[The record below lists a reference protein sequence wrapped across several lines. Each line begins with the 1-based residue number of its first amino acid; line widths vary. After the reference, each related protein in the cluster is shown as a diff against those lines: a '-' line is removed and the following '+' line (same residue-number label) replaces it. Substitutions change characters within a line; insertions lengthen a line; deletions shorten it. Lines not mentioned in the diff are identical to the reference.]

1 MEAHV
6 SPSIELGPIS
16 FDLVMLSMSLLIV
29 VLVFAWVFWASRN
42 MQLRPSGKQNALE
55 YCYDFIYTLAEKN
68 LGPVYTKRYSLF
80 LFTVFTFLALANN
93 IGLLTKI
100 QTADGVNLVTSP
112 TANLFYDFG
121 LATLM
126 TLVIHVE
133 AIRQRGLK
141 HYLKEFVT
149 PPAMTPMNI
158 LEEITNLASLAL
170 RLYGNIFAGEV
181 VMDLILQVGQIHL
194 ATWPVAFLLNM
205 LWTAFSIFISFIQAY
220 VFTLLVSI
228 YLGKKLN
235 G

>member
-1 MEAHV
+1 MTSHV
-6 SPSIELGPIS
+6 SPTIEIGPIS
-16 FDLVMLSMSLLIV
+16 FDLVMLAMSLLIV
-29 VLVFAWVFWASRN
+29 VLVFGWVFWASRK
-42 MQLRPSGKQNALE
+42 MTLRPTGKQNALE
-55 YCYDFIYTLAEKN
+55 YCYDFIYNTAEKN
-68 LGPVYTKRYSLF
+68 LGPVYTKQYSLL

-100 QTADGVNLVTSP
+100 QTSHGVNLVTSP
-112 TANLFYDFG
+112 TANLYYDFG
-121 LATLM
+121 LAILM
-126 TLVIHVE
+126 TLIIHIE
-133 AIRQRGLK
+133 AIRHRGLK

-158 LEEITNLASLAL
+158 LEEITNVASLAL
-170 RLYGNIFAGEV
+170 RLFGNIFAGEK
-181 VMDLILQVGQIHL
+181 VMELILMVGNL
-194 ATWPVAFLLNM
+194 TPVAWPVAFLLNM